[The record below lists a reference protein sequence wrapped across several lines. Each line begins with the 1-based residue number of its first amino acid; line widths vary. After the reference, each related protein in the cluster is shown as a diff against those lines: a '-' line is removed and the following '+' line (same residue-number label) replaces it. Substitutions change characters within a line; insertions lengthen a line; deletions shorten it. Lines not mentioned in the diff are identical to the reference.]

1 MRLKR
6 RVKGRVPFVR
16 RLVRILGRLAD
27 PFPLDTRPLVDAVAP
42 SVVYLDS
49 AAKKYK
55 SKKLKKRAS
64 ANRDDK
70 ANLAPGRWKSQRKIM
85 RDNQYEADMQQAW

>member
-1 MRLKR
+1 MVASVELIANYNNKQALELRDQ
-6 RVKGRVPFVR
+6 GRIAEAERALEDNAF
-16 RLVRILGRLAD
+16 
-27 PFPLDTRPLVDAVAP
+27 
-42 SVVYLDS
+42 YLDS

-70 ANLAPGRWKSQRKIM
+70 ANLAPGRWKTQRKIM